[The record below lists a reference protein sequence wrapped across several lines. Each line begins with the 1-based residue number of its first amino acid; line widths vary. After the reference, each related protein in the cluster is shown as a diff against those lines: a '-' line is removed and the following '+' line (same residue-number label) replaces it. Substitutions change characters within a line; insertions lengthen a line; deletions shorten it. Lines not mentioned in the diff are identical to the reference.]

1 MTAMR
6 VCAVLFMLG
15 AVAAAGSRGFAADAD
30 KGTADGSADVNLTP
44 QEIAEKEARKACK
57 VDICR
62 ALHTKDA
69 SGDIA
74 CHVIK
79 SWRKE
84 QLTKLVSRL
93 KVTWPYDGAQ
103 CSMEL
108 NVKRDDLARAMR
120 EPKVAIEFQKH
131 TVTCTIA
138 SEKKGATEF
147 KFDLTPKVTFENGKA
162 IKAHANWGKVDAPM
176 LIKSAM
182 WTATAADNTVNLLSG
197 TIVDEV
203 NDFVSKRCD
212 EVKDQWAVQH

>member
-15 AVAAAGSRGFAADAD
+15 AVAAAGARGFAADTD
-30 KGTADGSADVNLTP
+30 KATADSSADANLTP

-57 VDICR
+57 VDICK

-84 QLTKLVSRL
+84 QLAKLVSKL

-108 NVKRDDLARAMR
+108 SVKRSDLAQAMT
-120 EPKVAIEFQKH
+120 EPKVEIEFQKH

-147 KFDLTPKVTFENGKA
+147 KFDLTPKVTFENGTATKA
-162 IKAHANWGKVDAPM
+162 LANWGKVEAPT

>member
-15 AVAAAGSRGFAADAD
+15 AVAAAGARGFAADTD
-30 KGTADGSADVNLTP
+30 KATADSSADANLTP

-57 VDICR
+57 VDICK

-84 QLTKLVSRL
+84 QLAKLVSKL
-93 KVTWPYDGAQ
+93 KVTWPYDGVQ

-108 NVKRDDLARAMR
+108 SVKRSDLARAMT
-120 EPKVAIEFQKH
+120 EPKVEIEFQKH

-147 KFDLTPKVTFENGKA
+147 KFDLTPKVTFENGTATKA
-162 IKAHANWGKVDAPM
+162 LANWGKVEAPT